1 MTASTLSTS
10 SATRFPS
17 SRRFRR
23 ARRWA
28 LLASAALLVTACAGG
43 GTQPAVPAG
52 GAQGGALQAFDQ
64 NSIPPT
70 GVQGGPTFDLS
81 GVRIVA
87 TTPAPGAINMGT
99 FFAYKRLEEWGAD
112 VDIVVIT
119 TTSGVQALVAGEA
132 NIASQGTDEVVLAA
146 AEGARMVSVGAPYT
160 AVDYVLVGRRDITD
174 LPALRNRVVGMSGPS
189 GFDALLTRLTLEQ
202 NGMNPEGD
210 VRFVQIGGS
219 PDRAAALLS
228 GRIDAAT
235 IFMEDWEEI
244 SRRTD
249 ELRLIHYMAD
259 TVPGIP
265 SAAFFADERYWNE
278 NRQVALALA
287 CANLQANRWINSSE
301 DSFVEWVLRIV
312 PGSTEE
318 AARAIYRAGREVDMW
333 PTDPERI
340 MSVQGLNGLV
350 DAMLQ
355 TGEISNRVDPVTIS
369 DTSYLREAAAMGC
382 GQES

>member
-1 MTASTLSTS
+1 MTASPSPTP
-10 SATRFPS
+10 SARS
-17 SRRFRR
+17 R

-28 LLASAALLVTACAGG
+28 LLGAAALLASACAGG
-43 GTQPAVPAG
+43 AAQSPPVPAG
-52 GAQGGALQAFDQ
+52 GAPGGASGGGLQAFDQ
-64 NSIPPT
+64 NAVPAT

-81 GVRIVA
+81 GVRVVA

-112 VDIVVIT
+112 VEVVVIT
-119 TTSGVQALVAGEA
+119 TTSGVQTIVAGGA
-132 NIASQGTDEVVLAA
+132 DIASPGTDEVVLGA
-146 AEGARMVSVGAPYT
+146 AEGARMVSIGAPYT
-160 AVDYVLVGRRDITD
+160 AVDYVLVARNDITD
-174 LPALRNRVVGMSGPS
+174 LAALRDRVVGMSGPS

-228 GRIDAAT
+228 GQVDAAT
-235 IFMEDWEEI
+235 IFMEDWEEL

-249 ELRLIHYMAD
+249 QLRLVHYMAD

-265 SAAFFADERYWNE
+265 SAAFFAEESYWAE
-278 NRQVALALA
+278 NREVALALA
-287 CANLQANRWINSSE
+287 CANLQANEWINSSE
-301 DSFVEWVLRIV
+301 DGFVDWVLRVV

-318 AARAIYRAGREVDMW
+318 AARAIYRSGREVDMW

-340 MSVQGLNGLV
+340 LSVDGLGGLV
-350 DAMLQ
+350 D
-355 TGEISNRVDPVTIS
+355 
-369 DTSYLREAAAMGC
+369 
-382 GQES
+382 